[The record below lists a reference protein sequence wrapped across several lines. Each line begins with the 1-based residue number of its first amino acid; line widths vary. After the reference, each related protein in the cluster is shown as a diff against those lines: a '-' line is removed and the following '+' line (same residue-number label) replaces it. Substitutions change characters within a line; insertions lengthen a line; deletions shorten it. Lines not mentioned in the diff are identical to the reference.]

1 MDPADDL
8 KAFERRTTEII
19 SSLRPST
26 WRWRL
31 LFVVLILM
39 NLITFSN
46 WICDFTFSSFFKSSV
61 STTPSLSDLP
71 ATPVNDFSSSY
82 LFPCI
87 SKIFRRDIAF
97 SISFSLLIFA
107 FLFGIHRKIFIT
119 SVMLTRIRSILN
131 EYNMSCDT
139 DGRLIL
145 KPRPSPYFPT
155 EF

>member
-31 LFVVLILM
+31 LFVILILT
-39 NLITFSN
+39 NLITLLN
-46 WICDFTFSSFFKSSV
+46 WICDFTFPSFFKPSV
-61 STTPSLSDLP
+61 TTPVSLSELPTTPLNDL
-71 ATPVNDFSSSY
+71 SSSY
-82 LFPCI
+82 LFSCI
-87 SKIFRRDIAF
+87 SKILRKDIAF
-97 SISFSLLIFA
+97 FISFSLLIFA
-107 FLFGIHRKIFIT
+107 FLFGIHRKIFI
-119 SVMLTRIRSILN
+119 SSIIITRIRSILKD
-131 EYNMSCDT
+131 YNMSCDT

-145 KPRPSPYFPT
+145 KPRPPAYFHA